1 MDRDARPREATAWNC
16 SWPALGA
23 ASFTSVIPGALSVSR
38 LPAELTWGAFDG
50 DVVAG
55 QVNAWLRPDGRCFVY
70 FDTWQSAAYQ
80 PLADAVARDLSRDL
94 YVSLEDTEFDA
105 LDACAAAG
113 FAEHRRESYFRIP
126 TNLAASGLAGVTL
139 SDELDLL
146 SAADADIGRLRLLD
160 DALEAGRARRRR
172 LALGPRRIPCRNVW
186 AVLRPGHVPRRG
198 SARERRVRRAGP
210 GVDEPR
216 RAACS
221 ALSRCCS
228 PTEGAEPRGR
238 C

>member
-1 MDRDARPREATAWNC
+1 M
-16 SWPALGA
+16 
-23 ASFTSVIPGALSVSR
+23 IPGALSVSR

-105 LDACAAAG
+105 LDACVAAG

-160 DALEAGRARRRR
+160 DALRQDVPGADGWRWDPDEFRAETFGRSFDPATY
-172 LALGPRRIPCRNVW
+172 LV
-186 AVLRPGHVPRRG
+186 AV

-216 RAACS
+216 RAAS
-221 ALSRCCS
+221 RPYRDAAALPKARSR
-228 PTEGAEPRGR
+228 EGAASPGVRCHRRTRRGER
-238 C
+238 HRRG

>member
-1 MDRDARPREATAWNC
+1 M
-16 SWPALGA
+16 
-23 ASFTSVIPGALSVSR
+23 
-38 LPAELTWGAFDG
+38 
-50 DVVAG
+50 AG

-160 DALEAGRARRRR
+160 DALRQDVPGADGWRWDPDEFRAETFGRSFDPATYLVAERANGEYAGLVRVWMSRRRAAAR
-172 LALGPRRIPCRNVW
+172 PYRDAAALPK
-186 AVLRPGHVPRRG
+186 
-198 SARERRVRRAGP
+198 ARSREGAAGP
-210 GVDEPR
+210 GVRCPR
-216 RAACS
+216 RRARRASSPRLTTRMSRPFCSSPGWVPDGMAA
-221 ALSRCCS
+221 A
-228 PTEGAEPRGR
+228 
-238 C
+238 